1 MTTKKDTYKT
11 ETTYNTAMDE
21 ILRLRNKGEAN
32 LTKSEK
38 ERLRSMAE
46 AAQTYEATHYPFPMP
61 KTIGEIVELKMFE
74 KKLNRVSLAKLLD
87 IGAPKLSQILNN
99 KREPDVSFLK
109 ALHEKLGID
118 GNFILERV

>member
-1 MTTKKDTYKT
+1 MKKITTEKAYSKALADVYKL
-11 ETTYNTAMDE
+11 MQ
-21 ILRLRNKGEAN
+21 KGENN
-32 LTKSEK
+32 LTENDAAGIAAMAKAIQEYEK
-38 ERLRSMAE
+38 I
-46 AAQTYEATHYPFPMP
+46 HYPFPLP

-74 KKLNRVSLAKLLD
+74 KKLNRISLAKMLG

-109 ALHEKLGID
+109 ALHEKLGVD

>member
-1 MTTKKDTYKT
+1 MKKINSETAYAKALAEVYKL
-11 ETTYNTAMDE
+11 MQ
-21 ILRLRNKGEAN
+21 KGEKNITNKDAGN
-32 LTKSEK
+32 ISTMAKAIQEYEK
-38 ERLRSMAE
+38 V
-46 AAQTYEATHYPFPMP
+46 HHPFPMP

-74 KKLNRVSLAKLLD
+74 KKLNRVSLAKVLG

-109 ALHEKLGID
+109 ALHEKLGVD

>member
-1 MTTKKDTYKT
+1 MTTKKAGYKT
-11 ETTYNTAMDE
+11 EATYNAAMNE
-21 ILRLRNKGEAN
+21 ILRLMNKGEAN
-32 LTKSEK
+32 LTKDEK
-38 ERLRSMAE
+38 AKLRSMAE
-46 AAQTYEATHYPFPMP
+46 MAQTYEALNYPFPMP

-74 KKLNRVSLAKLLD
+74 KKLTRVSLAKMLG

-109 ALHEKLGID
+109 AIHEKLGVD